1 MKKAFLSLVA
11 GLLQVACGSNDRGA
25 AIPFTLDAFE
35 RIAVSDAAGTVY
47 RNDSLLLGDPQ
58 AIRYHPDGY
67 LVLLD
72 RPNTGQVVVIDL
84 ETDSVQHLI
93 KRGRG
98 PEEIISVRDLA
109 IRDGAIWVS
118 GLADRKIM
126 KLTRPEGG
134 RAFNP
139 QLVCTASDQFM
150 RAVPLSGERFLT
162 LDSASSGNRFYRLDG
177 EGMTCDTLGSFPSLE
192 QMTEFEPN
200 NGLFQSEITVSPDEA
215 HTAAVCQSLEYI
227 DIYDADMQL
236 QKRLQGP
243 QGIEPA
249 IKTVKTEMGVFFG
262 QDPLCLVYS
271 NAVSDDRQ
279 FMVGYIGV
287 CVEDES
293 DLEEKI
299 GTVLSFDWK
308 GRPLK
313 AYEFE
318 SDIVSFDMDWENNVM
333 YCLANRP
340 EPEIVIYH
348 LDDLK

>member
-126 KLTRPEGG
+126 KLNAPKVAGRSTPNWYVRRRISLCGQFPFPESGSLRWPPHRPGTG
-134 RAFNP
+134 FI
-139 QLVCTASDQFM
+139 
-150 RAVPLSGERFLT
+150 
-162 LDSASSGNRFYRLDG
+162 
-177 EGMTCDTLGSFPSLE
+177 GS
-192 QMTEFEPN
+192 
-200 NGLFQSEITVSPDEA
+200 
-215 HTAAVCQSLEYI
+215 
-227 DIYDADMQL
+227 
-236 QKRLQGP
+236 
-243 QGIEPA
+243 
-249 IKTVKTEMGVFFG
+249 TVKV
-262 QDPLCLVYS
+262 
-271 NAVSDDRQ
+271 
-279 FMVGYIGV
+279 
-287 CVEDES
+287 
-293 DLEEKI
+293 
-299 GTVLSFDWK
+299 
-308 GRPLK
+308 
-313 AYEFE
+313 
-318 SDIVSFDMDWENNVM
+318 
-333 YCLANRP
+333 
-340 EPEIVIYH
+340 
-348 LDDLK
+348 